1 MVSPGYTLA
10 DGYVIASGTVTQDQP
25 HAYYGVVCRLQDA
38 SNYYFFEIGL
48 DGYYRIGK
56 MWNGNWSM
64 IGMGA
69 AKYSSAI
76 NKGIDNGGYNQIM
89 AHCNSNDLSL
99 YVNDIFVETVYDNTF
114 SSGQIGLSAS
124 TGDFPGMIAEF
135 DYIIAEE

>member
-1 MVSPGYTLA
+1 
-10 DGYVIASGTVTQDQP
+10 
-25 HAYYGVVCRLQDA
+25 
-38 SNYYFFEIGL
+38 
-48 DGYYRIGK
+48 
-56 MWNGNWSM
+56 M

-69 AKYSSAI
+69 EKYSSAI
-76 NKGIDNGGYNQIM
+76 KTGGYNQIM